1 MQFTDPMDM
10 TRQQWVDEAANW
22 IFLGDHAAKVNLNPH
37 FPYSK
42 VEDVLEHGKRIQ
54 TQKNLAVG
62 MEDADAES
70 EATRFMNGIY
80 GSAQA
85 KAALMN
91 RNDNNTSVPK
101 KHAKRSTRS
110 IRICPNNSVFRKNRR
125 AA

>member
-1 MQFTDPMDM
+1 MQFVEPMEM
-10 TRQQWVDEAANW
+10 TRQEWVNEAADW
-22 IFLGDHAAKVNLNPH
+22 IFLGDQAAKIKMNPH

-42 VEDVLEHGKRIQ
+42 VEDVLEHAKRIQ

-62 MEDADAES
+62 MEDSVAES
-70 EATRFMNGIY
+70 EATKWMNGIY

-85 KAALMN
+85 QAAFMN
-91 RNDNNTSVPK
+91 KPDNNTSVPK

-110 IRICPNNSVFRKNRR
+110 IRICPNNSMFRKNRT